1 MPMWYSVNKIGY
13 ARVSTDEQDTAAQVA
28 ALERAGCTTI
38 YKENKSGGKAG
49 RWDRPELH
57 KAQDSLN
64 PGDTL
69 VVWKL
74 DRLSRSLSDLLHL
87 LAQIKNIGAS
97 FESLTE
103 HIETKSAAGELMMNM
118 LACFAQFERQMIKE
132 RTKLGIARARA
143 EGRWGNAKFA
153 LTPIQQ
159 KEAIRMVAEGRSQAE
174 VARVFGIHR
183 STLWR
188 LLSERRVL
196 ERTA

>member
-1 MPMWYSVNKIGY
+1 MEIGY
-13 ARVSTDEQDTAAQVA
+13 ARVSTDDQDTAAQVS
-28 ALERAGCTTI
+28 ALEAYGCTTI

-57 KAQDSLN
+57 KALDSLN
-64 PGDTL
+64 RGDTF

-87 LAQIKNIGAS
+87 LSQIKDSGAT

-103 HIETKSAAGELMMNM
+103 HIETRSAAGELMMNM

-153 LTPIQQ
+153 LSPIQQ
-159 KEAIRMVAEGRSQAE
+159 KEALRMVHEGRSQSE
-174 VARVFGIHR
+174 VAKLFGIHR

-196 ERTA
+196 KSA